1 MSKSINVLS
10 CYLRHGKKLGNTDHS
25 YMKSFT
31 KIDRVDK
38 NVSGVANKSVLAGL
52 IQRGGFYAKRLGDKV
67 GLESEVRK
75 ALHWR
80 IFIFPWMARK
90 VDVAISRVFFPTRV
104 FNNLPLVY
112 HSGFPPN
119 RYVGASSLEDRREG
133 AKKAAQ
139 FYQKNTEAT
148 IFSTREAITRFR
160 QIVPEDLCDKIVYLP
175 YFLPNVEA
183 VESDHIAQ
191 TFSDFDPIRILFVGE
206 DTERKGI
213 HEFLEAVEVV
223 VNRYPDLQ
231 GRVEVTVIG
240 RAEIGR
246 HNFTIEHHQ
255 YLTHER
261 VLEKFRDAHVFCLPT
276 QRDVYGLV
284 FIEAMASGCAI
295 IADDSPVRKEILGDG
310 DAGLLSD
317 PHDPEDI
324 ADKLESVIHSPEYA
338 EGLAKQ
344 ARERFLRH
352 YHWRPV
358 GERYV
363 DLFRQAARGQ

>member
-1 MSKSINVLS
+1 
-10 CYLRHGKKLGNTDHS
+10 
-25 YMKSFT
+25 MKNFVE
-31 KIDRVDK
+31 IDRVDK
-38 NVSGVANKSVLAGL
+38 NVSGVVNKSVLAGL

-75 ALHWR
+75 ALHWK

-133 AKKAAQ
+133 AREAAQ

-148 IFSTREAITRFR
+148 IFSTRGAISRFR
-160 QIVPEDLCDKIVYLP
+160 RLVPEDLCDKIVYLP
-175 YFLPNVEA
+175 YFLPDVEP
-183 VESDHIAQ
+183 VESDQIDR
-191 TFSDFDPIRILFVGE
+191 TFSDSDSVRILIVAE
-206 DTERKGI
+206 DGKKKGV
-213 HEFLEAVEVV
+213 HNFLEAVEIVV
-223 VNRYPDLQ
+223 GRYPDLRR
-231 GRVEVTVIG
+231 RVEVTVVS
-240 RAEIGR
+240 RSDIGR
-246 HNFTIEHHQ
+246 HDFAVEHHR
-255 YLTHER
+255 YLPHPQ
-261 VLEKFRDAHVFCLPT
+261 VLEKFRDARIFCLPT
-276 QRDVYGLV
+276 QKDSYGLV

-363 DLFRQAARGQ
+363 DLFRVAASGQ